1 ESRAASFVRLMQGI
15 VNAAMKR
22 SPDALDTILRNM
34 ASAIGR
40 LSPEMLV
47 SLLSHAGE
55 ATSEAASV
63 INSVVAKMSE
73 QTIAGFIARNAQ
85 IWGSL
90 MPPVVSLMEDLLLV
104 GDLDAACDLGLV
116 ITAAVAPGA
125 NAERQQQAMIAVDTL
140 ISGSMMRHVI
150 THIGKI
156 DDQQFER
163 L

>member
-1 ESRAASFVRLMQGI
+1 TQAI
-15 VNAAMKR
+15 
-22 SPDALDTILRNM
+22 TIDQITDDPPERM
-34 ASAIGR
+34 SAWLGT
-40 LSPEMLV
+40 V
-47 SLLSHAGE
+47 
-55 ATSEAASV
+55 ATSELRKLDLTLLLDLLT
-63 INSVVAKMSE
+63 IE
-73 QTIAGFIARNAQ
+73 QNAQ

-156 DDQQFER
+156 DDQQ
-163 L
+163 